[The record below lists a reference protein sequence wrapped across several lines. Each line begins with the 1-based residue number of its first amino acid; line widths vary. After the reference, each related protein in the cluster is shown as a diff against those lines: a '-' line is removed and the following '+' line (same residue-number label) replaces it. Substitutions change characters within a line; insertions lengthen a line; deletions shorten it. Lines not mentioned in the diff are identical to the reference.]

1 MEAARLVS
9 IVFWKEWLE
18 LSNAKILRRFLIWFP
33 IVLIIQ
39 TIVFVAPIGSIH
51 LSEAARDQVLRIDPS
66 LNDFSD
72 GEIMQTVYA
81 RRIALFIL
89 LVPMSIGIQ
98 IGAFAFSGEKM
109 ARTLEPLLA
118 TPISSVQLLFAKML
132 SGIFPALL
140 IGFALQML
148 YALMLHFLLEGWSVA
163 GAVFTFPFYLLSL
176 IGSPLLALIGM
187 SAVVIASAKTDEPR
201 LALQLANLVVLPVL
215 SACVAFIFMKGIR
228 LDFGIIAS
236 FLGVGL
242 IFAIAGLWLSA
253 RLFQREKIL
262 SR

>member
-1 MEAARLVS
+1 
-9 IVFWKEWLE
+9 
-18 LSNAKILRRFLIWFP
+18 
-33 IVLIIQ
+33 
-39 TIVFVAPIGSIH
+39 VAPIGSIH

-228 LDFGIIAS
+228 LDFGIIVS